1 MFQETST
8 SLLRVAEYYGEHRMV
23 KLKIGDR
30 APDFSLQSSTGERFT
45 VSHFLRTKNAVIF
58 FYPMD
63 ESPVCSREAE
73 AFKQKYDDFKKLDAE
88 VIGISSQSV
97 ESHKEFAQHHSLPF
111 VLLSD
116 ADGAVRKLY
125 GVSASLGVV
134 PGRVTFVIDKQG
146 IIKYVFSSQLQPA
159 KHAEEALRELKKIVG

>member
-1 MFQETST
+1 M
-8 SLLRVAEYYGEHRMV
+8 R
-23 KLKIGDR
+23 LKIGDR
-30 APDFSLQSSTGERFT
+30 APDFSLQSSTGEG
-45 VSHFLRTKNAVIF
+45 VALSQFLGTKNVVIF

-73 AFKQKYDDFKKLDAE
+73 AFKQKYQAFKKLDAE

-97 ESHKEFAQHHSLPF
+97 ESHKEFAQHHGLPF
-111 VLLSD
+111 ILLSD

-125 GVSASLGVV
+125 GISASFGLV
-134 PGRVTFVIDKQG
+134 PGRVTFVVDKEG

-159 KHAEEALRELKKIVG
+159 RHAEEALRALQKQESEKSA

>member
-1 MFQETST
+1 MPH
-8 SLLRVAEYYGEHRMV
+8 RGRKYCGDHRMV

-30 APDFSLQSSTGERFT
+30 APDFSLQSTTGERI
-45 VSHFLRTKNAVIF
+45 SLSQFLGAKNAVIF

-73 AFKQKYDDFKKLDAE
+73 AFKQKYEAFKKLGAE
-88 VIGISSQSV
+88 VVGISSQSV
-97 ESHKEFAQHHSLPF
+97 ESHKEFAQHHGLPF
-111 VLLSD
+111 ILLSD
-116 ADGAVRKLY
+116 VDGAVRKLY

-134 PGRVTFVIDKQG
+134 PGRVTFVIGKEG

-159 KHAEEALRELKKIVG
+159 RHAEEALRALQKQESKKST